1 MSDPAETIRAI
12 FRTLPGGG
20 LRLRKTPTAKIDQ
33 SVLRQVFAPAH
44 LLKNIDWEKAT
55 SAKPP
60 AGRRNLRVVP
70 RRPKK

>member
-1 MSDPAETIRAI
+1 MSDPSETIRAI

-20 LRLRKTPTAKIDQ
+20 LRLRKPPTAKIDR

-44 LLKNIDWEKAT
+44 LLKTIDWEKT
-55 SAKPP
+55 TPAKPAAAP
-60 AGRRNLRVVP
+60 RNLRAVS